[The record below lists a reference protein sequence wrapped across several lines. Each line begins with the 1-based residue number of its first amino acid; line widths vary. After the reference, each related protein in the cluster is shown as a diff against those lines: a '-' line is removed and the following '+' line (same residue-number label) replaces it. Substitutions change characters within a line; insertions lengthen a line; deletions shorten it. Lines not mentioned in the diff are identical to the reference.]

1 MLLKVDKLPIIT
13 KGKGIVGNLEGLV
26 FKDKSISSIYCKIGD
41 VFYHIPIEEVV
52 IGKDAIIIN
61 EQYIEKVINICDLM
75 EVFTVDGD
83 RVGTLQHIELNEGYT
98 LQSLTV
104 DNLNISLENVGN
116 IDSSIIVDLT
126 PPIEPIEEME
136 EAEEQLNEIAVAEEE
151 EQELEAE
158 IEVVTS
164 DGLDDIEKLEDNEHS
179 NEEIE
184 IEDVVEDHEELS
196 LEFNEDID
204 ILEKQECVLNTPIE
218 ITSIKSDILSK
229 YDYLHNKRLEETIL
243 ISNERFTKGSVISQG
258 LIEKAVS
265 NNEIVKLVMAA
276 EE

>member
-1 MLLKVDKLPIIT
+1 
-13 KGKGIVGNLEGLV
+13 
-26 FKDKSISSIYCKIGD
+26 
-41 VFYHIPIEEVV
+41 
-52 IGKDAIIIN
+52 
-61 EQYIEKVINICDLM
+61 M